1 MGFRGTANGNKVTFG
16 GEEILQNYIVEMVEQ
31 PCEYIK
37 NHLIIDFKMRTFV
50 VCELSVKSLML
61 VHCKDVEK

>member
-50 VCELSVKSLML
+50 VCELCQLKA
-61 VHCKDVEK
+61 